1 MLEKD
6 YHNGQ
11 DEILL
16 RAKLKMNESIKI
28 ANFARIQNENKLIKM
43 AYFVKNT
50 KMNKMEIGAPD
61 IIA

>member
-1 MLEKD
+1 M
-6 YHNGQ
+6 N
-11 DEILL
+11 
-16 RAKLKMNESIKI
+16 KLIKI